1 MTQQLQESFIPSSSV
16 VKRCI
21 EALIE
26 KEFIARVPEDQK
38 AYIYIA

>member
-1 MTQQLQESFIPSSSV
+1 MTLQLQDRFLPSPAV

-26 KEFIARVPEDQK
+26 KEFIARTPEDQK
-38 AYIYIA
+38 AYTYIA